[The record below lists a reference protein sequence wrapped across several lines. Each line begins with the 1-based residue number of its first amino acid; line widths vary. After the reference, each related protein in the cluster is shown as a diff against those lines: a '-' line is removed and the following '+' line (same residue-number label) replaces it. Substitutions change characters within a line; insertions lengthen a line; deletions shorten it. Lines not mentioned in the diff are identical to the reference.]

1 MKKLVFLLAI
11 VSTMFMVSCE
21 KDDIIPDNPNNN
33 TNEVV
38 DLVCEVTHTDVTSFG
53 GDDGTI
59 TVTVKSGNPP
69 YEFILDGVTKDTSSN
84 TSFTFTNL
92 TAGVYKVGVK
102 DSKDKT
108 FNKDVTVNEGDETFG
123 DLVIGVEVT
132 HNDFD
137 NNSGVIEVTVTG
149 GKEPYSFF
157 LNDVEWNDNVFT
169 NLGGGTYTV
178 TVKDANNDEV
188 SKSVE
193 VLFGFD
199 IVVVSHTNSNNMDS
213 NNGQIVLG
221 TTYTDYNNYEYSV
234 DGGATWSYNNVFNNL
249 NVGVYS
255 VSVKDEDGRVRPET
269 EMFVEIEDD
278 YNGYRVGELYTDDD
292 GFVGVVFEVLGDEV
306 RIADTQHFGINMSF
320 GQYTNA
326 RLVQINEQ
334 VTNGEWITMNI
345 STLTTYLEV
354 AKDSIDSGNVFNVE
368 VYVNTHG
375 QRNRYWST
383 SIYNNDN
390 QMRSVAR
397 IENGNVLISGE
408 VPNNNNDVN
417 MRGRYVATRPNI
429 KN

>member
-84 TSFTFTNL
+84 SSFTFTDL
-92 TAGVYKVGVK
+92 TANDYDVSVK
-102 DSKDKT
+102 DSEDKT
-108 FNKDVTVNEGDETFG
+108 FDETVTVDEADETFA
-123 DLVIGVEVT
+123 DLVINITVT
-132 HNDFD
+132 HNEFD
-137 NNSGVIEVTVTG
+137 NNSGVIEVDVTG
-149 GKEPYSFF
+149 GKPDYNFSIDGV
-157 LNDVEWNDNVFT
+157 NWVNNNVFT

-178 TVKDANNDEV
+178 TVKDDRDVEV
-188 SKSVE
+188 SEDVD

-199 IVVVSHTNSNNMDS
+199 IVVVSHTNSNNVDS

-221 TTYTDYNNYEYSV
+221 TTHTDYNNYEYSV
-234 DGGATWSYNNVFNNL
+234 DGGTTWSNNNVFNNL

-255 VSVKDEDGRVRPET
+255 VSVRDEDGRVRPET

-278 YNGYRVGELYTDDD
+278 YNGYRVGEEYNN
-292 GFVGVVFEVLGDEV
+292 GGYAGVVFEVLGNDV
-306 RIADTQHFGINMSF
+306 RIADLNNSVVDRNFGYYNN
-320 GQYTNA
+320 YLTNVMNVGG
-326 RLVQINEQ
+326 LNWE
-334 VTNGEWITMNI
+334 TMDI
-345 STLTTYLEV
+345 ETLTTYLNV

-368 VYVNTHG
+368 IHPVK
-375 QRNRYWST
+375 YWSN
-383 SIYNNDN
+383 SNY
-390 QMRSVAR
+390 M
-397 IENGNVLISGE
+397 G
-408 VPNNNNDVN
+408 NNNWVRSIKVNSEGYYVETINHTNYENTSTTNN